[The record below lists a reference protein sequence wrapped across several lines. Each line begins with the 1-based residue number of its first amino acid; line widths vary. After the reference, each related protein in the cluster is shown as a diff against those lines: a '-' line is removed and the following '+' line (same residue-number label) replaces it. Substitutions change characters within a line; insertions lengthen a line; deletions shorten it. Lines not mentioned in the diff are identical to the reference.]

1 MLTTKEM
8 SQNDFMQFANG
19 HPDRNFWQTDM
30 MADLQSNKGL
40 TTLYLGVYEN
50 SSDQPVAAAMTVLEP
65 AHFGLFHARSPR
77 GPLMDFTAPPERIE
91 AVIRAFHDDLS
102 HRKVMY
108 WTIDPYIAYCKR
120 DLEGNPISKPETA
133 LHQTMLNIGFEHE
146 GFNVGIDNS
155 REPQWIHIVPTAG
168 MNEASLQKSFLRK
181 AQRNIKD
188 AFTSG
193 VEVWQMEEKDLH
205 LLDELL
211 EDTAKRKGFTWRS
224 SDYHQQLYRSFVDKD
239 GVRFLA
245 ASIDLQ
251 EYLDRMNKELAEVE
265 ADLESVEHN
274 LEQNPSKKMLNKKG
288 ELENRQRNLQK
299 RIAHGEEMIQKE
311 RKPLL
316 AAGIFF
322 TNGKEVLCLMSGYN
336 EDYKTFNGLY
346 ALHWTMMEYCLN
358 NGLDRYNFY
367 GISGDFSD
375 DAIDSGVYD
384 FKKGFNGEV
393 IELPGVYHLP
403 VNKSKYKMYKMMRS
417 IKNKLH

>member
-274 LEQNPSKKMLNKKG
+274 LEQNAYVAKKIEACYWGGKYVAAICAAPSILGHMSLLEGKRATCYPGFEK
-288 ELENRQRNLQK
+288 ELLGAEIVADAVVTDGKIITARGAGVANQF
-299 RIAHGEEMIQKE
+299 AFA
-311 RKPLL
+311 L
-316 AAGIFF
+316 AEALC
-322 TNGKEVLCLMSGYN
+322 GK
-336 EDYKTFNGLY
+336 
-346 ALHWTMMEYCLN
+346 
-358 NGLDRYNFY
+358 
-367 GISGDFSD
+367 
-375 DAIDSGVYD
+375 DAAD
-384 FKKGFNGEV
+384 
-393 IELPGVYHLP
+393 ELKAAVQWQ
-403 VNKSKYKMYKMMRS
+403 
-417 IKNKLH
+417 